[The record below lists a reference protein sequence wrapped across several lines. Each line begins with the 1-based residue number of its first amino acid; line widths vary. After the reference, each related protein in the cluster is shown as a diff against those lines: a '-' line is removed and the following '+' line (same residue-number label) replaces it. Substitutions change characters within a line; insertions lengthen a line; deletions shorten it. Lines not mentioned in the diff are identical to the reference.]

1 MLKKMRWNVIGAAM
15 FAFFAVVLLISVL
28 VNIINYHVVTN
39 RADETLS
46 HIIEY
51 EQHMTDGATSSK
63 LPPVPFM
70 ELSNLESNYMTRFF
84 TVHFDKHGNVISA
97 SLDYIASIDKS
108 EAIEYARS
116 VLEDG
121 GGSGYIEDYRYKVV
135 KTIDKTTIAFLNT
148 IREQQFIKSLWMLT
162 IAVAGGSLLLVF
174 ILVYFLSAKAIRPF
188 VSNIEKQKQF
198 ITDAS
203 HELKTPL
210 TSISTSIDIITLEHG
225 DDEWTDNIK
234 KQTGRM
240 SKLVGELVTL
250 SKMSEAIPLPNKE
263 YFSLSDAAW
272 EIASVYQPQAKA
284 HEKEINIDIQEQLS
298 YFGEKTA
305 IQQMLSVLLDNAIR
319 YSDEK
324 SCIYLLVEGYKG
336 KAKIEVRNA
345 CNFETPPDVKK
356 LFERFYRPDTSRN
369 ESTGGTGVGLA
380 IAKAVA
386 EAHGGSIAANCPN
399 GKSMIITAIL

>member
-1 MLKKMRWNVIGAAM
+1 M
-15 FAFFAVVLLISVL
+15 
-28 VNIINYHVVTN
+28 
-39 RADETLS
+39 
-46 HIIEY
+46 
-51 EQHMTDGATSSK
+51 
-63 LPPVPFM
+63 
-70 ELSNLESNYMTRFF
+70 
-84 TVHFDKHGNVISA
+84 
-97 SLDYIASIDKS
+97 
-108 EAIEYARS
+108 
-116 VLEDG
+116 
-121 GGSGYIEDYRYKVV
+121 V

-148 IREQQFIKSLWMLT
+148 IREQQFIQSLWMLT

-284 HEKEINIDIQEQLS
+284 HEKEINIDIQEQLNF
-298 YFGEKTA
+298 FGEKAA

-386 EAHGGSIAANCPN
+386 EAHGGTITASCPN

>member
-1 MLKKMRWNVIGAAM
+1 MIKRMRWNVIGAAM
-15 FAFFAVVLLISVL
+15 LAFMSVILLISLL

-39 RADETLS
+39 RTDETLS

-51 EQHMTDGATSSK
+51 EQHMTNGTASSK

-70 ELSNLESNYMTRFF
+70 ELPNLESNYMTRFF
-84 TVHFDKHGNVISA
+84 TVHFDEQGNVIST
-97 SLDYIASIDKS
+97 SMDYIASIDQS
-108 EAIEYARS
+108 EAIEYAKT
-116 VLEDG
+116 VLENGDE
-121 GGSGYIEDYRYKVV
+121 SGYIEDYRYKADTSGSEITVC
-135 KTIDKTTIAFLNT
+135 FLNT
-148 IREQQFIKSLWMLT
+148 IREQQFMKSLRTLT

-188 VSNIEKQKQF
+188 VNNIEKQKQF

-250 SKMSEAIPLPNKE
+250 SKMNEAIPLPDKE

-272 EIASVYQPQAKA
+272 EIAFIYQPQAKA
-284 HEKEINIDIQEQLS
+284 HEKEINIDIQEALTF
-298 YFGEKTA
+298 FGEKTSV
-305 IQQMLSVLLDNAIR
+305 QQMLSVLLDNAIR

-324 SCIYLLVEGYKG
+324 SCIRFHVGKHKG
-336 KAKIEVRNA
+336 KTKIEVQNA
-345 CNFETPPDVKK
+345 CDFETPPDVKK
-356 LFERFYRPDTSRN
+356 MFDRFYRPDTSRSK
-369 ESTGGTGVGLA
+369 STGGTGIGLA

-386 EAHGGSIAANCPN
+386 EAHGGSITAKCLN